1 MTFEDNAKEMIL
13 KGAGMVGEAGGGA
26 IVGFLFGG
34 PLGAAAGAIA
44 PLLVTPIKE
53 IIVDIANRYMS
64 PREKIKVGMAAFYA
78 CSKIRE
84 HIENADKLRN
94 DDFFEKKEM
103 GRSDAEEIFEGIL
116 LKCKSEHEEKKTKFL
131 SNIFANAA
139 FSNISFAAAN
149 IVLGVAERLTYRQ
162 ICLISLI
169 ARQENFFVDTI
180 QLRKVNLLQP
190 DKLTTER
197 HFLFHELCILGT
209 TTHALIYYE
218 NEDKNTVVLDK
229 RPEFEGSVK
238 LTGIG
243 ATCYELMNLDEVPSK
258 DIAELIEQ
266 FNLRDGK
273 T

>member
-44 PLLVTPIKE
+44 PLVVTPIKE

-103 GRSDAEEIFEGIL
+103 GRSDAEAIFDGTV
-116 LKCKSEHEEKKTKFL
+116 LKCKSDHEEKKTNFL
-131 SNIFANAA
+131 SNIFATPA
-139 FSNISFAAAN
+139 FSNLSFAAAN
-149 IVLGVAERLTYRQ
+149 IV
-162 ICLISLI
+162 
-169 ARQENFFVDTI
+169 
-180 QLRKVNLLQP
+180 
-190 DKLTTER
+190 
-197 HFLFHELCILGT
+197 
-209 TTHALIYYE
+209 
-218 NEDKNTVVLDK
+218 
-229 RPEFEGSVK
+229 
-238 LTGIG
+238 
-243 ATCYELMNLDEVPSK
+243 
-258 DIAELIEQ
+258 
-266 FNLRDGK
+266 
-273 T
+273 